1 MNDQNINL
9 ELELAIAEKQA
20 QEAELQHKAT
30 LQKLEQL
37 KIEQERRLNDPK
49 ERAKMFKTA
58 NDMFDSGVKEYE
70 AKGYICDVQRDE
82 NGLLI
87 KITFKT
93 GKSAKSGNR
102 GPRKMAG
109 QEGYIPAMTRQQFAK
124 IYSSLGQN
132 FNNQDIISK
141 LVASF
146 GEGKY
151 SKFRAQPVLGE
162 ILANGLD
169 GIKIEKIGNKGKN
182 VSYNK
187 LS

>member
-20 QEAELQHKAT
+20 QEALLQHQAT

-49 ERAKMFKTA
+49 ERAKMFNSA
-58 NDMFDSGVKEYE
+58 NELIDSGVKEYE
-70 AKGYICDVQRDE
+70 AKGYTCDVQRDE

-87 KITFKT
+87 KITFKS

-102 GPRKMAG
+102 GPRKTAG
-109 QEGYIPAMTRQQFAK
+109 QEGYVPAMTRQQFAA
-124 IYSSLGQN
+124 IYASLSQN
-132 FNNQDIISK
+132 FNNQELNSK
-141 LVASF
+141 LIASF

-151 SKFRAQPVLGE
+151 SKFRTQPVLGE
-162 ILANGLD
+162 ILVDGLD
-169 GIKIEKIGNKGKN
+169 GIKFEKIGNKGRN
-182 VSYNK
+182 VYYNK
-187 LS
+187 IN